1 MCPLD
6 LAKWMI
12 MFNEEMNDIMKII
25 KSFHENGL
33 LIVSETI
40 ENEKNNKKVDL
51 SAFCLIH

>member
-40 ENEKNNKKVDL
+40 ENEKNNKNVDL
-51 SAFCLIH
+51 SAFC